1 MAQKAM
7 NRWQKVYC
15 DMYYDGKA
23 PRDAQGKRDVK
34 MLGAIKSKV
43 KVEFPDFKGV
53 NGIIPAH
60 TEVFEVTENESNM
73 PKGKYQWK
81 YWSATLISGSPE
93 GIRFIQSRGE

>member
-43 KVEFPDFKGV
+43 KVDFPDFKGV

-73 PKGKYQWK
+73 PKGK
-81 YWSATLISGSPE
+81 ISVEVLVSN
-93 GIRFIQSRGE
+93 INLWQSRGYKIYTE